1 MCEGERPFLQPR
13 DWVAGLSLL
22 ILCQLAGEVLVLAA
36 RLMLPSLLFPGPI
49 LGLLLLLVVLKVLGE
64 RAQAVVGVGNALLGI
79 LTLLFVPSAVGIMQQ
94 GELIRDWGLPLLLAV
109 VVSTVMTL
117 LVTVGAF
124 IGTERLLARKRS

>member
-1 MCEGERPFLQPR
+1 
-13 DWVAGLSLL
+13 
-22 ILCQLAGEVLVLAA
+22 
-36 RLMLPSLLFPGPI
+36 MLPSLLFPGPI